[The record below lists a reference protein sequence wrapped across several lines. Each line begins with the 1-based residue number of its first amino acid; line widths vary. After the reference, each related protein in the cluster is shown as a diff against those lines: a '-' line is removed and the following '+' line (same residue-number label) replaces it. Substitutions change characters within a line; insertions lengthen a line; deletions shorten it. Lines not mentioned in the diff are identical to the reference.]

1 MAAPSNPCALG
12 ASHMIPFVKQ
22 LVCLL
27 SLGPDGTG
35 GSEGCQLP
43 QFRSMGKQRFYQ
55 ELNCLFSEAY
65 FSLRLLCI
73 IRANVHIRTLIDILV
88 AIAPCREIISV
99 QFT

>member
-1 MAAPSNPCALG
+1 MAAPSNLG
-12 ASHMIPFVKQ
+12 ARGTSHLIPFVKQ

-35 GSEGCQLP
+35 GSEGCQLT
-43 QFRSMGKQRFYQ
+43 QFLSMGEQRFYW

-65 FSLRLLCI
+65 FSLRLSCI

-88 AIAPCREIISV
+88 ATAPCRKIVLV